1 MLGLVSQGCLYNS
14 EACLKTSTSEIL
26 RISFITIQIVGCFSS
41 SGLVNN
47 LCFCDLGHLA
57 GLVDAS
63 LNGSS
68 IYLYVRIP
76 GSVQDYFY
84 RSRVCADID

>member
-1 MLGLVSQGCLYNS
+1 VKSQGFPLLLFKLS
-14 EACLKTSTSEIL
+14 VVL
-26 RISFITIQIVGCFSS
+26 SS

-47 LCFCDLGHLA
+47 LCFCDLGHLV